1 MSENNLSWLERVSNE
16 DSTNVNLKPEG
27 VDTKNDE
34 AENIVEGDEKM
45 TAEGVDKKNNH
56 EVVIKDDT
64 TVEDNAVVKK
74 ADSEIGVKVSK
85 EDGDQKPDFEI
96 NLQTGKPSKEDAE
109 EEEEEGDQ
117 PLPDEVGAP
126 GEPGADEPFVPA
138 GDEPTDTIP
147 AGEEPAIPAEPA
159 VEPGADQGVIDEGI
173 PAVAENA
180 PVPTGDEL
188 TEPAAPTEPVDPALA
203 EEPVIDETTVDA
215 PVVEDGTAAPLPV
228 AGGETEPAIGA
239 DTPVD
244 AAAAGAEGSDVQAE
258 LETGDAGLPPINE
271 ETPPEAEKIPVAID
285 PIIEI
290 KEGTDAAVAD
300 AIADGEPLIEEEQ
313 PEAFDD
319 EAADTGEGE
328 FDEQLEDVEDLSAMQ
343 VAVEGYDKILRE
355 LDARGEPVSPA
366 LAQSIHIGL
375 RSFRDKVLIEGV
387 PSVEDF
393 KDSIGVLTVSQE
405 LMNDMGDKVKA
416 VGEAVMNAIKRLL
429 EILVNTA
436 AEIKNDVP
444 GMLQKNDELAK
455 RLSAIQTPYKGQ
467 VDVSGASRLFVK
479 NNFVGDQGVNYAQ
492 LRTFADRFMIDYPK
506 FYATLA
512 ANIEK
517 SWFSTYD
524 MDNGGE
530 HDLTELAV
538 IIGEGFRPGMFG
550 VVQTND
556 VPNGERYDN
565 NFASPL
571 LLGNG
576 RVVVHMSKSATKAGV
591 ASLSDV
597 WSVEFARVDGGANP
611 SMSVSIPDLHQL
623 KGVLG
628 ELDKLIK
635 QVPYYTEATRKMAQ
649 DQRMTKVFTHRMLVG
664 VLGEH
669 GASGLVASMTKPT
682 GQFIGH
688 VVNTIKVAQRFI
700 EYCIKTHESQGKA

>member
-1 MSENNLSWLERVSNE
+1 MSDNNLSWLERVSNE
-16 DSTNVNLKPEG
+16 DSTSVDLKPEG
-27 VDTKNDE
+27 VDPKNDE

-74 ADSEIGVKVSK
+74 AEGEIGVKVSK
-85 EDGDQKPDFEI
+85 EDGDQKPDFHVD
-96 NLQTGKPSKEDAE
+96 LQTGKPSKEDGDE
-109 EEEEEGDQ
+109 EEEELE

-126 GEPGADEPFVPA
+126 GEPGADAPVVPA
-138 GDEPTDTIP
+138 GDEPTDSIP
-147 AGEEPAIPAEPA
+147 AAEPAAGEEP
-159 VEPGADQGVIDEGI
+159 VVDENI
-173 PAVAENA
+173 PAVAEND
-180 PVPTGDEL
+180 PLPTGDDLPVE
-188 TEPAAPTEPVDPALA
+188 PTEPLPGEEAGATDLPPA
-203 EEPVIDETTVDA
+203 EPGTEPVIDE

-239 DTPVD
+239 DQPVD
-244 AAAAGAEGSDVQAE
+244 AAAAGAEGDGVQAE

-300 AIADGEPLIEEEQ
+300 AIADGEPLIEDEQ

-319 EAADTGEGE
+319 EANEDADAVI
-328 FDEQLEDVEDLSAMQ
+328 DEQLEDVEDLSAMQ
-343 VAVEGYDKILRE
+343 VAVEGYDKILKD
-355 LDARGEPVSPA
+355 LDARGEVVSPA

-375 RSFRDKVLIEGV
+375 RSFRDRVLVAGV

-393 KDSIGVLTVSQE
+393 KDSVGAMTVSQE
-405 LMNDMGDKVKA
+405 LMSDIAGKA
-416 VGEAVMNAIKRLL
+416 EAIGGAVINAIKKLM
-429 EILVNTA
+429 EILANTV

-444 GMLQKNDELAK
+444 GMVEKNDALLK

-467 VDVSGASRLFVK
+467 VDVSSATRLFIK
-479 NNFVGDQGVNYAQ
+479 NNFAGDQAVNYTQ
-492 LRTFADRFMIDYPK
+492 LRSFADRFLVDYPK

-517 SWFSTYD
+517 SWFATYD
-524 MDNGGE
+524 MDGGAE
-530 HDLTELAV
+530 HDLSELAV
-538 IIGEGFRPGMFG
+538 IIGDGFRPGMFG
-550 VVQTND
+550 VVQAND
-556 VPNGERYDN
+556 IPGGERYDS
-565 NFASPL
+565 NFASPT
-571 LLGNG
+571 LLGNT
-576 RVVVHMSKSATKAGV
+576 RVVVHMNKSATKNGV
-591 ASLSDV
+591 SALSDI
-597 WSVEFARVDGGANP
+597 WSVELAKTGAGDNP
-611 SMSVSIPDLHQL
+611 SLSVAIPDLHQL
-623 KGVLG
+623 KGVLT

-635 QVPYYTEATRKMAQ
+635 QVPNYSEAARKLAQ

-688 VVNTIKVAQRFI
+688 VVNTIKVAQRFV
-700 EYCIKTHESQGKA
+700 EYCITTHESQGKA